1 MFFHFLIQNLG
12 GSDYCHIAITSTSLT
27 AKIWRLLGRGAQT
40 LWTLEKHSVELGPE
54 TCFSLS

>member
-12 GSDYCHIAITSTSLT
+12 GSDYCHIAMTSSLT

-40 LWTLEKHSVELGPE
+40 LRTLEKHILWNWA
-54 TCFSLS
+54 LRLALA

>member
-12 GSDYCHIAITSTSLT
+12 GFDYCHIAISSSLT

-54 TCFSLS
+54 TGFTLS